1 MEIRVHFVPTNHA
14 SIKEIWFNSA
24 WIPCEYIENHAFHTT
39 HATFKKTAQFSRA
52 IHNIFNLFKA
62 PFSHFAAVDHKGKA
76 VHSAK

>member
-39 HATFKKTAQFSRA
+39 HATFKK
-52 IHNIFNLFKA
+52 HGPIFPRNT
-62 PFSHFAAVDHKGKA
+62 
-76 VHSAK
+76 